1 MALRRVVRVVAG
13 ERGCPDVRRT
23 RLRHGPASR
32 LRRRGGRRRRAR
44 PRACPGP
51 AHPRLPSRAAADL
64 LHLHGDDAPATA
76 ARRALRPGRLRG
88 RRRND
93 AARGPSTSSTSTR
106 ARCRS
111 TATSATPG
119 VWRSGSAGTATTS
132 GCTTTTPGR
141 RCRRRRTSFMGGGG
155 QDSGQSRV
163 EDDLAVIA
171 DRLRDLAADGT
182 PMIMI
187 CGMYQLF
194 GNAFITVEGQ
204 GLPGLGIL
212 DVTTRGNPTR
222 MIGGIVLD
230 DRARRGRRLREPFG
244 RNGSRQRAVGA
255 SVPSAPV
262 TATTAPT
269 APRAP

>member
-1 MALRRVVRVVAG
+1 MTSKGTIDLVHLYPREMSIYGDLGNTRCLAQRIRRHGYDVRVHNH
-13 ERGCPDVRRT
+13 D
-23 RLRHGPASR
+23 
-32 LRRRGGRRRRAR
+32 
-44 PRACPGP
+44 PG
-51 AHPRLPSRAAADL
+51 ATLPETP
-64 LHLHGDDAPATA
+64 HL
-76 ARRALRPGRLRG
+76 
-88 RRRND
+88 
-93 AARGPSTSSTSTR
+93 
-106 ARCRS
+106 
-111 TATSATPG
+111 
-119 VWRSGSAGTATTS
+119 
-132 GCTTTTPGR
+132 
-141 RCRRRRTSFMGGGG
+141 FMGGGG

-204 GLPGLGIL
+204 ELPGLGIL

-230 DRARRGRRLREPFG
+230 TELRGGRRLREPFG
-244 RNGSRQRAVGA
+244 RNGSRQRAVGR

-262 TATTAPT
+262 TATTGPT